1 MNKMTR
7 NKTTKKSTRPP
18 VAKAAA
24 KAGAPA
30 KVRVA
35 TMWLSGCSG
44 CHMSFLDLDERLV
57 DLFKLI
63 DVLFSPIVDTKVK
76 DMPQVDVGIV
86 EGCVN
91 NTDQEHELKMMRDR
105 CKILIAIGD
114 CAINGNIPALRNQFP
129 LKDCLARAYEQA
141 ESNRISCIPN
151 DPVVPGLCPKARP
164 LQEVVKVDFSIPGCP
179 PDADMIWY
187 ALTELL
193 AGRTP
198 QWNEKNLRYD

>member
-1 MNKMTR
+1 M
-7 NKTTKKSTRPP
+7 KTSPRKNVTKKTKPKSAPASGGP
-18 VAKAAA
+18 WAV
-24 KAGAPA
+24 PA

-57 DLFKLI
+57 GLMKLI
-63 DVLFSPIVDTKVK
+63 DILFSPIVDTKVK
-76 DMPQVDVGIV
+76 DMPLVDVGIV

-91 NTDQEHELKMMRDR
+91 NTDQEHELRMLRDR
-105 CKILIAIGD
+105 CKILIALGD
-114 CAINGNIPALRNQFP
+114 CACTGNIPALRNQFT

-151 DPVVPGLCPKARP
+151 DPLVPKLYPKARP
-164 LQEVVKVDFSIPGCP
+164 LQEVVKVDLSIPGCP
-179 PDADMIWY
+179 PDADTIWY

-193 AGRTP
+193 AGRIP
-198 QWNEKNLRYD
+198 QWTEKNLRYD

>member
-1 MNKMTR
+1 MKNTIVK
-7 NKTTKKSTRPP
+7 KVTKKTKPKP
-18 VAKAAA
+18 AP
-24 KAGAPA
+24 AGGEPWAVPA

-57 DLFKLI
+57 GLMQLI
-63 DVLFSPIVDTKVK
+63 DILFSPIVDTKVK

-91 NTDQEHELKMMRDR
+91 NTDQEHELKMLRDR
-105 CKILIAIGD
+105 CKVLIALGD
-114 CAINGNIPALRNQFP
+114 CACTGNIPALRNQFT
-129 LKDCLARAYEQA
+129 LKDCLTRAYEQA

-151 DPVVPGLCPKARP
+151 DPLVPKLYPKARP
-164 LQEVVKVDFSIPGCP
+164 LQEVVKVDLSIPGCP
-179 PDADMIWY
+179 PDADTIWY

-193 AGRTP
+193 AGRMP

>member
-1 MNKMTR
+1 MNKTTR
-7 NKTTKKSTRPP
+7 NKTTKKST
-18 VAKAAA
+18 
-24 KAGAPA
+24 GAPA
-30 KVRVA
+30 VKAAPKVRVA

-57 DLFKLI
+57 ELVKLI
-63 DVLFSPIVDTKVK
+63 DILFSPIVDTKIK

-91 NTDQEHELKMMRDR
+91 NTDQEHELKMMRDH

-151 DPVVPGLCPKARP
+151 DPVVPKLCPKARP

-193 AGRTP
+193 AGRAP

>member
-1 MNKMTR
+1 MNKTTR
-7 NKTTKKSTRPP
+7 KKITKKSTGAP
-18 VAKAAA
+18 VVKAA
-24 KAGAPA
+24 P

-57 DLFKLI
+57 DLVKLI
-63 DVLFSPIVDTKVK
+63 DILFSPIVDTKVK
-76 DMPQVDVGIV
+76 DMPQVDVAIV

-91 NTDQEHELKMMRDR
+91 NTDQEHELKMMRDH

-114 CAINGNIPALRNQFP
+114 CAINSNIPGLRNQFP

-151 DPVVPGLCPKARP
+151 DPVVPKLCPKARP

>member
-1 MNKMTR
+1 
-7 NKTTKKSTRPP
+7 
-18 VAKAAA
+18 
-24 KAGAPA
+24 
-30 KVRVA
+30 
-35 TMWLSGCSG
+35 
-44 CHMSFLDLDERLV
+44 MSFLDLDERLV

-63 DVLFSPIVDTKVK
+63 DILFSPIVDTKVK

-91 NTDQEHELKMMRDR
+91 NTDQEHELKMLRDR
-105 CKILIAIGD
+105 CKILIALGD
-114 CAINGNIPALRNQFP
+114 CAITGNIPALRNQFP

-179 PDADMIWY
+179 PDADVIWY
-187 ALTELL
+187 VLTELL

>member
-1 MNKMTR
+1 
-7 NKTTKKSTRPP
+7 
-18 VAKAAA
+18 V
-24 KAGAPA
+24 
-30 KVRVA
+30 
-35 TMWLSGCSG
+35 
-44 CHMSFLDLDERLV
+44 
-57 DLFKLI
+57 KLI
-63 DVLFSPIVDTKVK
+63 DILFSPIVDTKVK
-76 DMPQVDVGIV
+76 DMPQVDVAIV

-91 NTDQEHELKMMRDR
+91 NTDQEHELKMMRDH

-114 CAINGNIPALRNQFP
+114 CAINSNIPGLRNQFP

-151 DPVVPGLCPKARP
+151 DPVVPKLCPKARP

>member
-1 MNKMTR
+1 MKKTTR
-7 NKTTKKSTRPP
+7 NKTTKKST
-18 VAKAAA
+18 
-24 KAGAPA
+24 GAPA
-30 KVRVA
+30 VKAAPKVRVA

-57 DLFKLI
+57 DLVKLI
-63 DVLFSPIVDTKVK
+63 DILFSPIVDTKIK

-91 NTDQEHELKMMRDR
+91 NTDQEHELKIMRAH

-114 CAINGNIPALRNQFP
+114 CAVNGNIPALRNQFP

-151 DPVVPGLCPKARP
+151 DPVVPKLCPKARP
-164 LQEVVKVDFSIPGCP
+164 LQEVVKVDFSIRGCP

-193 AGRTP
+193 AGRAP